1 MTELQWGGQKYK
13 GIINDNFARLKR
25 EAVFHIESTS
35 KILIGQMK
43 EKKTHL
49 DRSWQFSQLRGHK
62 VPKRLEKRKKRE
74 REEK

>member
-25 EAVFHIESTS
+25 EAVFHISTS

-43 EKKTHL
+43 EKENTS
-49 DRSWQFSQLRGHK
+49 R
-62 VPKRLEKRKKRE
+62 
-74 REEK
+74 